1 MPSPPTSPTTHP
13 STERE
18 RSERLPLMAI
28 VVSSNGPYVVR
39 GGVPLIQQAIVPVG
53 GHREYRTL
61 RVFPRRAD
69 YALCRC
75 GRSSN
80 PPFCDGAHADAGFE
94 GSETAS
100 RMPFKMRAD
109 VHRGPSVTL
118 FDDGRCAFA
127 RFCHREDGDVW
138 TLTERSDDE
147 RLKRE
152 AVKESQECPAGRLVH
167 EDSRSGAVLE
177 ERLEPS
183 ITLLEDPEQGVSGP
197 VFVRGGIALIGADGS
212 AYEPRNRYAL
222 CRCGASRNKPFCDAA
237 HVEIGFD
244 DGWESAPS
252 PKARPRRT

>member
-109 VHRGPSVTL
+109 VHRGP
-118 FDDGRCAFA
+118 A
-127 RFCHREDGDVW
+127 
-138 TLTERSDDE
+138 
-147 RLKRE
+147 
-152 AVKESQECPAGRLVH
+152 
-167 EDSRSGAVLE
+167 
-177 ERLEPS
+177 
-183 ITLLEDPEQGVSGP
+183 
-197 VFVRGGIALIGADGS
+197 
-212 AYEPRNRYAL
+212 
-222 CRCGASRNKPFCDAA
+222 
-237 HVEIGFD
+237 
-244 DGWESAPS
+244 
-252 PKARPRRT
+252 